1 MDKRLSA
8 IQFYLLLAL
17 LSLFITS
24 VWSYGAFMDM
34 EQENRRIVEEAIPI
48 SNAASELFPILL
60 DQELTVRSYTNDQDP
75 RSLLQ
80 YQQSQKTLD
89 QAIGQIERLDR
100 NHPIMQQIIRQEALP
115 LIDQMKV
122 FYDSQVAL
130 VMEGD
135 FGQANVRRYDGV
147 GNINEFREVDKKIRS
162 DIAKIIREASERG
175 KKASDSAKWM
185 ILIVGGVAVVILMA
199 FVHSFQLER
208 SKRVLVQRSLTD
220 PLTKIANRRAFDEDM
235 EVRWRVARTEQY
247 RAALILI
254 DVDSFKA
261 YNDTYGHLSGDSCLI
276 AVARTLKKEL
286 QDDGMVYR
294 YGGEE
299 FAVLLDHKRTEQA
312 VMIGERLRQ
321 AVIRLDIL
329 HETSLPLRKVSISAG
344 VAVLTPGA
352 EKESVL
358 IEMADQALYRSKEHG
373 RNRVTADVS

>member
-24 VWSYGAFMDM
+24 IWSYGAFMDM

-48 SNAASELFPILL
+48 SNAASKLFPILL
-60 DQELTVRSYTNDQDP
+60 DQELTVRSYANDQDL
-75 RSLLQ
+75 RSLRQ
-80 YQQSQKTLD
+80 YEQSQKTLN

-115 LIDQMKV
+115 LIDEMSE
-122 FYDSQVAL
+122 FYDSQVDL

-135 FGQANVRRYDGV
+135 FLVANARRYDGV
-147 GNINEFREVDKKIRS
+147 GNINEFREVDQKIRS

-185 ILIVGGVAVVILMA
+185 ILIVSGVAIVILIA

-208 SKRVLVQRSLTD
+208 SKRVLIQRSLTD
-220 PLTKIANRRAFDEDM
+220 PLTQIANRRAFDEDM
-235 EVRWRVARTEQY
+235 VEAWSVARTEQSQV
-247 RAALILI
+247 ALMLI
-254 DVDSFKA
+254 DIDSFKA

-276 AVARTLKKEL
+276 TVARTLKKEL

-299 FAVLLDHKRTEQA
+299 FAVLLDHTRTEQA

-329 HETSLPLRKVSISAG
+329 HESSLPLRKVSISAG

-352 EKESVL
+352 EEESVL